1 MTGIVIA
8 HRLLSGTLAG
18 VAVVG
23 WWAYASSSSVCATR
37 HQEQLEALSGVIED
51 RDSLALYRQRLERKL
66 ALANVQLAAA
76 RNEIASLEL
85 QPVAKKADLGALEPA
100 DAPRKVAQKGASGQG
115 SLRADEPR
123 RSVPLG
129 E

>member
-76 RNEIASLEL
+76 RNEIAALDL
-85 QPVAKKADLGALEPA
+85 QSNVTKKGNLGALEPA
-100 DAPRKVAQKGASGQG
+100 APRNVAQKEPSGPGPAS
-115 SLRADEPR
+115 SR
-123 RSVPLG
+123 
-129 E
+129 